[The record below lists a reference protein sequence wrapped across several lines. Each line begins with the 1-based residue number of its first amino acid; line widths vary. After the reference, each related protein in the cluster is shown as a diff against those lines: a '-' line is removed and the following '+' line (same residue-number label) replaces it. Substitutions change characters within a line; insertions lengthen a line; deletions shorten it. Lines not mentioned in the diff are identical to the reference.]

1 MILLLVA
8 ESDQSVYM
16 DVIHSPKQSPEIFS
30 PSLSGHDCDKVQS
43 RLQQW
48 QQARSWARLI
58 REAENLWHVESRVV
72 RRLGALELSQLLEEV
87 PPVLRPRVNRWLNN
101 YSAAT
106 RLNCNVRSLGRRKL

>member
-1 MILLLVA
+1 MILFLVA
-8 ESDQSVYM
+8 ESDHSGHM
-16 DVIHSPKQSPEIFS
+16 DVIHSQKQSSEIFS
-30 PSLSGHDCDKVQS
+30 HSLSNQDCDKVQS

-58 REAENLWHVESRVV
+58 REAENLWHVDSREV

-106 RLNCNVRSLGRRKL
+106 RLNCNVRSLCRRKL